1 MLRKVNPG
9 MEYVINRMRKL
20 TEDKKVGIVK
30 TDAQRKA
37 DALRVKAAMAA
48 SDAEALRDRPNTW
61 SANMPAYAY
70 TELCPDPD
78 YRR

>member
-1 MLRKVNPG
+1 MWKRNKPAF
-9 MEYVINRMRKL
+9 EYVIQSMRRL
-20 TEDKKVGIVK
+20 TEDKDMKLKK

-37 DALRVKAAMAA
+37 NAIRAKIVQAAMDEDALWYK
-48 SDAEALRDRPNTW
+48 PNTW